1 MALQYKEGQVPAILK
16 ASVAGFAALILAGC
30 AGIEL
35 DRARGVSPEGSA
47 FQNELYGGYLD
58 LASSEF
64 DEADFNDSDFFA
76 RRAILAAGANSPP
89 PQEIAE
95 RVLPEEAAPDLSHA
109 RDMLVDALAR
119 GGAEKFPKLAARAQ
133 VSFDC
138 WMQEQEENFQPD
150 DIAACRGQYL
160 AALSSMNIG
169 LTPLASMA
177 AAAPAPAPAPVAA
190 PAPRPLKLVVLF
202 DFDKADLDAAARSK
216 LNEAANAVKERK
228 TVRILVSG
236 YADRAGSDDYNSK
249 LSRLR
254 AIAIADAL
262 AKAGVPVAA
271 TTVESFGEMH
281 PAIATGDGVRE
292 QANRRV
298 EITIE

>member
-1 MALQYKEGQVPAILK
+1 MPAILK

-58 LASSEF
+58 LASNEF

-76 RRAILAAGANSPP
+76 RRAISAAGANSPP
-89 PQEIAE
+89 PQELAE
-95 RVLPEEAAPDLSHA
+95 RMLPEETAPDLSHA

-160 AALSSMNIG
+160 SALSSMNVG

-177 AAAPAPAPAPVAA
+177 AAAPAPKPAPVAA
-190 PAPRPLKLVVLF
+190 PAPAPQPLKLVVLF
-202 DFDKADLDAAARSK
+202 DFDKADLNAAARSK

-228 TVRILVSG
+228 TVRIMVSG
-236 YADRAGSDDYNSK
+236 YTDRAGSDEYNSK

-262 AKAGVPVAA
+262 AKAGVPIAA

-281 PAIATGDGVRE
+281 PAVATGDGVRE
-292 QANRRV
+292 HANRRV